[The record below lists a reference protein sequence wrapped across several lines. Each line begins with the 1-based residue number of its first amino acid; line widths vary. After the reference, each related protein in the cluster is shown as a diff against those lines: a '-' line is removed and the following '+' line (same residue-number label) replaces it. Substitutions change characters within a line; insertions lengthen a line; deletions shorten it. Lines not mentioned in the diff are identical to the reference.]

1 MLKRT
6 PEKCVWFFR

>member
-6 PEKCVWFFR
+6 PEKCVWLFR